1 MADWGEHPELKGGN
15 ASLKSGDSLYRDIVS
30 INIYAREQPERDIV

>member
-15 ASLKSGDSLYRDIVS
+15 ASLKSGDSLNRDIVYR
-30 INIYAREQPERDIV
+30 NISGQKDNGKDIS